1 MARFKLNPAAPPALT
16 QAEQARLKSLTP
28 ADCEAAAL
36 TDPENPP
43 LTEAELARIRS
54 AQAVRRVR
62 ARTGLSQPAFAAAY
76 HINPARLRDLEQ
88 ARTAADSA
96 LLAYLAIIERE
107 PDLVRHTLHAAHPA
121 A

>member
-1 MARFKLNPAAPPALT
+1 MARYKLNPADPPALT
-16 QAEQARLKSLTP
+16 QAEQARLESLTP
-28 ADCEAAAL
+28 SDCKAAAL
-36 TDPENPP
+36 ADPENLR

-54 AQAVRRVR
+54 AQAFRRVR
-62 ARTGLSQPAFAAAY
+62 ARTGLSQAAFAAAY

-96 LLAYLAIIERE
+96 LLAYLAVIERE